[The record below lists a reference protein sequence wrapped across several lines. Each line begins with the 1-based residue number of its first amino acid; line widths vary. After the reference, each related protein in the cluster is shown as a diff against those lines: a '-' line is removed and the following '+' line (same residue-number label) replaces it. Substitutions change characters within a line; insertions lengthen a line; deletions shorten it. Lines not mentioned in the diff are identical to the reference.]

1 MSIVVRFH
9 PTNATKEKYDES
21 LRRMEAAGIWPN
33 PPGLEV
39 HVAFGTADDLRVS
52 EIWTSSEQFQAYG
65 EKLMPILDEMGI
77 EYSAE
82 PEIYEVQNS
91 SSSTAVFACL

>member
-21 LRRMEAAGIWPN
+21 LRRMEADGIWPN

-39 HVAFGTADDLRVS
+39 HVAFGTADDLPVS
-52 EIWTSSEQFQAYG
+52 DIWPSSEQFQAYG

-82 PEIYEVQNS
+82 PEIYEVQNL
-91 SSSTAVFACL
+91 VK

>member
-21 LRRMEAAGIWPN
+21 MRRMEGVGIWPN

-39 HVAFGTADDLRVS
+39 HVAFGSDDDLRVS
-52 EIWTSSEQFQAYG
+52 EIWSSREAFEAYG
-65 EKLMPILDEMGI
+65 EKLMPILNDMGI
-77 EYSAE
+77 EFSAE
-82 PEIYEVQNS
+82 PEIFEVQNL
-91 SSSTAVFACL
+91 VK